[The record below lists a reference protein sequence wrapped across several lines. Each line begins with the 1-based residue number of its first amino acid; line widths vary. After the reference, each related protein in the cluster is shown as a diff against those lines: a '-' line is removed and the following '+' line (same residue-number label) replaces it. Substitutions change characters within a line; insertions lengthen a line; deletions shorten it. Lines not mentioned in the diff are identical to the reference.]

1 MARFNAL
8 LQSLARPPEFQQ
20 GLFEAAKGLGMTPM
34 LAEQEKLR
42 KEQQAQFQ
50 AMIGGPPTLQKIA
63 DLRSMAAGMVI
74 TNPTRAEA
82 LNKAANGMQRQYDA
96 IQEQRAQQLTGLAS
110 QIARDSSIG
119 NIATHVDAMEGL
131 EDWQKASLIK
141 QASEQRKL
149 VAEQGAQADARVL
162 GPEYTDF
169 IKDNISVFENNPAY
183 QEAERVRNLPAGER
197 NVGALVRA
205 NNTIKELVNAEQERQ
220 NKAQFKSAAVEGQAT
235 GFINDFIT
243 EDSVSEFIFGRDAV
257 ETAREVFADE
267 DLKDDFVKFVGAE
280 YEKQPN
286 IDPQVAVKNALD
298 FMGEKYSKE
307 LEAGRLANT
316 EEQEEVDQLRE
327 DAIAFIMKEEDMSR
341 KDAIRELNSITAES
355 RKQEMSEET
364 TTEPSTPVSTPVPT
378 PVPTSASAPTPRPTP
393 RGRAGMDAMGNRD
406 VERREATG
414 RFLSDLMQE
423 AEKRRELERTGLMSG
438 GRPVR

>member
-8 LQSLARPPEFQQ
+8 LQSLARPPAFQQ
-20 GLFEAAKGLGMTPM
+20 GLFDAAKGIGMSPM
-34 LAEQEKLR
+34 LATVEKER
-42 KEQQAQFQ
+42 KKQQAQFQ
-50 AMIGGPPTLQKIA
+50 AMIGGVPTLQKIA
-63 DLRSMAAGMVI
+63 DLRSMAAGMVM

-82 LNKAANGMQRQYDA
+82 LNKAANGMQKQYDA
-96 IQEQRAQQLTGLAS
+96 IQDRQAQQLTGIAS

-119 NIATHVDAMEGL
+119 NIATYVDAMEGL

-149 VAEQGAQADARVL
+149 VVEQGAQADARVL
-162 GPEYTDF
+162 GSEYTDF

-183 QEAERVRNLPAGER
+183 QEAERIRNLPAGER

-205 NNTIKELVNAEQERQ
+205 NNTIKELVKAEQERQ
-220 NKAQFKSAAVEGQAT
+220 GKAQFKSAAVEGQAT

-280 YEKQPN
+280 FEKFPD

-298 FMGEKYSKE
+298 FMGEKYSDK
-307 LEAGRLANT
+307 LESGRLLNA
-316 EEQEEVDQLRE
+316 EERQQIEAEREEMIQYL
-327 DAIAFIMKEEDMSR
+327 MEENELSR
-341 KDAIRELNSITAES
+341 KDAIRELNSRQAKKAKEKKEKAEES
-355 RKQEMSEET
+355 ST
-364 TTEPSTPVSTPVPT
+364 TPTQPPADLFGTGFGRTPPVATPVPT
-378 PVPTSASAPTPRPTP
+378 TAPKTTTYISPAQM
-393 RGRAGMDAMGNRD
+393 RAGLGRTLTDFERESE
-406 VERREATG
+406 ERRAAQRG
-414 RFLSDLMQE
+414 MLS
-423 AEKRRELERTGLMSG
+423 SG